1 MDRRAFTLIEV
12 LIATSVGVMMLAL
25 TVAALVGIRKVVDR
39 NMALTVLHENAS
51 IINKE
56 LLRDVGSSFPGAK
69 WELRADPGAGGWG
82 TGDEKLT
89 LTWMTTI
96 SDPRLTNYELMPGP
110 RHDLTWCRL
119 QWVGGG
125 SGQVPRLYY
134 LQNTPFRR
142 VASGSTRIQQ
152 DPLLRRDRRRDL
164 DDNDLRY
171 IPGADLGVFTAI
183 AMPGDSADLDTLLLQ
198 RPIHAPMIQATDVRI
213 SWKDRDG
220 WTMVATAASGVKQYD
235 PSGSEVTMSGGTWDN
250 QQCVA
255 VDGVYLDARPET
267 PPGWPR
273 TIAASR
279 PLLVRLSCTLA
290 ESGAKMGAAERP
302 ALRLDLSF
310 PTGAE
315 LPIP

>member
-1 MDRRAFTLIEV
+1 MSSRAFTLIEV

-25 TVAALVGIRKVVDR
+25 TLAALVGIRQVVDR

-51 IINKE
+51 IISKE
-56 LLRDVGSSFPGAK
+56 LMRDVSGSFPGAK
-69 WELRADPGAGGWG
+69 WELRADPGTGGWG
-82 TGDEKLT
+82 TGDETLT

-119 QWVGGG
+119 RWVGGG
-125 SGQVPRLYY
+125 SGQAPRLYY
-134 LQNTPFRR
+134 LHNTPFRR
-142 VASGSTRIQQ
+142 VAAGSTRIQQ

-171 IPGADLGVFTAI
+171 VPGADLGVLTAI
-183 AMPGDSADLDTLLLQ
+183 GMPGDSADLDARLLQ
-198 RPIHAPMIQATDVRI
+198 RPMHAPMIQASDVRI
-213 SWKDRDG
+213 SWKDRAG
-220 WTMVATAASGVKQYD
+220 WTMVATAAGGVKQYD
-235 PSGSEVTMSGGTWDN
+235 PAGTEVPLAGGTWDN

-255 VDGVYLDARPET
+255 IDGVYLDARAET

-273 TIAASR
+273 SIAASR
-279 PLLVRLSCTLA
+279 PLLVRLSCLL
-290 ESGAKMGAAERP
+290 SDPNVKMSAAERP
-302 ALRLDLSF
+302 SLRLDLSF